1 MSTPADVVR
10 DLAGLV
16 KSLAALLETQTAK
29 EIPNIARDLGAQ
41 PQLAQGVD
49 ALGRVLS
56 EIRGGAVP
64 LRRAAL
70 DADALVALL
79 GCVPGFVAGVG
90 DAADAGGGW
99 LAEMGIGLADAAQ
112 SAHTVSDPLRQ
123 VSGVLDMG
131 VDVAEGAVA
140 LLAPAEWRGL
150 IAALDRLSAALLALK
165 TPAPPTTPPAP
176 STPGAALSGG

>member
-1 MSTPADVVR
+1 VSTPADVVR
-10 DLAGLV
+10 DLAKLV
-16 KSLAALLETQTAK
+16 EALAGLLETQTAR

-56 EIRGGAVP
+56 EIRGDAVP
-64 LRRAAL
+64 LRRAAI

-112 SAHTVSDPLRQ
+112 SARTVSDPLRQ

-140 LLAPAEWRGL
+140 LLAPAQWRGL

-165 TPAPPTTPPAP
+165 TPATPTTPTTP
-176 STPGAALSGG
+176 SLPGAALSGG

>member
-10 DLAGLV
+10 DLARLV
-16 KSLAALLETQTAK
+16 DALAKLLDTQTAQ
-29 EIPNIARDLGAQ
+29 NIAKTAIALGAQ

-56 EIRGGAVP
+56 EIRSGAVP

-90 DAADAGGGW
+90 DAAEAGGSG
-99 LAEMGIGLADAAQ
+99 LAEMGLGLADAAQ
-112 SAHTVSDPLRQ
+112 SARTVSDPLRQ

-131 VDVAEGAVA
+131 VDAAEGAVA
-140 LLAPAEWRGL
+140 MLAPAQWRGL
-150 IAALDRLSAALLALK
+150 IAALDRLSASLLALK
-165 TPAPPTTPPAP
+165 TPANHTTPAASSP
-176 STPGAALSGG
+176 PGAASSGG

>member
-10 DLAGLV
+10 DLAALV
-16 KSLAALLETQTAK
+16 RELAALLETQTAR

-49 ALGRVLS
+49 ALGRVLG
-56 EIRGGAVP
+56 EIRAGAVP
-64 LRRAAL
+64 LRRTAI

-90 DAADAGGGW
+90 DAVDASGDW
-99 LAEMGIGLADAAQ
+99 LAGMGLGLDDTAGAARNL
-112 SAHTVSDPLRQ
+112 SGPLRQ

-131 VDVAEGAVA
+131 VDAAEGAVA
-140 LLAPAEWRGL
+140 ILAPGAWRGL
-150 IAALDRLSAALLALK
+150 IAALDRLSASLKALK
-165 TPAPPTTPPAP
+165 TPGATQPAAP
-176 STPGAALSGG
+176 SASGAALSGG

>member
-64 LRRAAL
+64 LRRAAI

-112 SAHTVSDPLRQ
+112 SARTVSDPLRQ

-131 VDVAEGAVA
+131 VDAAEGAVSM
-140 LLAPAEWRGL
+140 LAPGEWRGL
-150 IAALDRLSAALLALK
+150 IAALDRLSASLLALK
-165 TPAPPTTPPAP
+165 TPAPPTTPTTP

>member
-10 DLAGLV
+10 DLAALV
-16 KSLAALLETQTAK
+16 RELAALLETQTAK

-64 LRRAAL
+64 LRRAAI

-112 SAHTVSDPLRQ
+112 SARTVSDPLRQ

-131 VDVAEGAVA
+131 IDAAEGAVSM
-140 LLAPAEWRGL
+140 LAPGEWRGL
-150 IAALDRLSAALLALK
+150 IAALDRLSASLKALK
-165 TPAPPTTPPAP
+165 TPTPPANP
-176 STPGAALSGG
+176 AAPTASGAALSEG

>member
-10 DLAGLV
+10 DLARLV
-16 KSLAALLETQTAK
+16 EALAGLLETQTAK

-64 LRRAAL
+64 LRRAAI
-70 DADALVALL
+70 DADALVALMS
-79 GCVPGFVAGVG
+79 CVPGFVAGVG

-112 SAHTVSDPLRQ
+112 SARTVSDPLRQ

-140 LLAPAEWRGL
+140 LLAPAQWRGL
-150 IAALDRLSAALLALK
+150 IAQLDRLSAALLALK
-165 TPAPPTTPPAP
+165 TPATPTTPTTP
-176 STPGAALSGG
+176 SPPGAALSGG

>member
-10 DLAGLV
+10 DLAKLV
-16 KSLAALLETQTAK
+16 EALAGLLETQTAK

-64 LRRAAL
+64 LRRAAI

-99 LAEMGIGLADAAQ
+99 LADMGIGLGDAAQ
-112 SAHTVSDPLRQ
+112 SARAVSDPLRQ

-140 LLAPAEWRGL
+140 LLAPAQWRGL
-150 IAALDRLSAALLALK
+150 IAQLDRLSAALLALK
-165 TPAPPTTPPAP
+165 TPATPTTPTTP
-176 STPGAALSGG
+176 SLPGAALSGG

>member
-16 KSLAALLETQTAK
+16 KSLAALLETQTAR

-64 LRRAAL
+64 LRRAAI

-112 SAHTVSDPLRQ
+112 SARTVSDPLRQ

-140 LLAPAEWRGL
+140 MLAPAEWRGL

-165 TPAPPTTPPAP
+165 TPATPTTPTTP

>member
-64 LRRAAL
+64 LRRAAI

-99 LAEMGIGLADAAQ
+99 LAAMGIGLADAAQ
-112 SAHTVSDPLRQ
+112 SARTVSDPLRQ

-131 VDVAEGAVA
+131 VDVAEGAVS

-165 TPAPPTTPPAP
+165 TPAPPTTPTTP

>member
-16 KSLAALLETQTAK
+16 KSLAALLETQTAR

-64 LRRAAL
+64 LRRAAI

-112 SAHTVSDPLRQ
+112 SARTVSDPLRQ

-165 TPAPPTTPPAP
+165 TPATPTTPTTP

>member
-16 KSLAALLETQTAK
+16 NALSDLLDTQTAK

-49 ALGRVLS
+49 ALGRVLG
-56 EIRGGAVP
+56 EIRAGAVP
-64 LRRAAL
+64 LRRTAI
-70 DADALVALL
+70 DADALVAVL

-90 DAADAGGGW
+90 DATDASGDW
-99 LAEMGIGLADAAQ
+99 LAGLGLGLGDAAQ
-112 SAHTVSDPLRQ
+112 AARGASGPLRQ

-131 VDVAEGAVA
+131 VDAAEGAVS
-140 LLAPAEWRGL
+140 LLAPGQWRGL
-150 IAALDRLSAALLALK
+150 IAALDRLSASLKALK
-165 TPAPPTTPPAP
+165 TPSAPTTPAASGPA
-176 STPGAALSGG
+176 GAALSGG

>member
-64 LRRAAL
+64 LRRAAI

-112 SAHTVSDPLRQ
+112 SARAVSDPLRQ

-131 VDVAEGAVA
+131 VDVAEGAVS
-140 LLAPAEWRGL
+140 LLAPAEWRNL

>member
-10 DLAGLV
+10 DLAKLV
-16 KSLAALLETQTAK
+16 EALAGLLETQTAR

-56 EIRGGAVP
+56 EIRGDAVP
-64 LRRAAL
+64 LRRAAI

-112 SAHTVSDPLRQ
+112 SARTVSDPLRQ

-140 LLAPAEWRGL
+140 LLAPAQWRGL

-165 TPAPPTTPPAP
+165 TPATPTTPTTP
-176 STPGAALSGG
+176 SLPGAARSGG

>member
-16 KSLAALLETQTAK
+16 KSLAALLETQTAR

-64 LRRAAL
+64 LRRAAI

-112 SAHTVSDPLRQ
+112 SARTVSDPLRQ

-140 LLAPAEWRGL
+140 MLAPAEWRGL

-165 TPAPPTTPPAP
+165 TPATPTTPTTPP
-176 STPGAALSGG
+176 TPGAALSGG